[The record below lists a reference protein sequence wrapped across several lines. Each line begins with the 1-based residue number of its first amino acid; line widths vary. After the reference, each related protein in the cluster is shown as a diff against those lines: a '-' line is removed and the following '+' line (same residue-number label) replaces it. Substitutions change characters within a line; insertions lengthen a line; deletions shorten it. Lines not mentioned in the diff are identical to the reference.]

1 MLRLLLHLI
10 FKTIILRWED
20 SSGYHFADFK
30 WNDSSAELKPFLS
43 LYVRLSGKIYMR
55 LDATFLVNT
64 SYGPENGNIG
74 IQTQDI
80 PT

>member
-1 MLRLLLHLI
+1 MLRLLQLLTVE
-10 FKTIILRWED
+10 TIILRWEN
-20 SSGYHFADFK
+20 SSGYHFSDFK

-43 LYVRLSGKIYMR
+43 LSVRLSGKIYKQ
-55 LDATFLVNT
+55 LGATFLRNT
-64 SYGPENGNIG
+64 FYGPENGNIG